1 MKRTII
7 LEDYSTISEKL
18 VLISGSSTTYA
29 HHSLLEL
36 PSLDTIKKNHSDI
49 GRIAK
54 EKGIKLIRKHKTLA
68 NAKRLEA
75 EAQSEYSVFCSLFN
89 EYREFWSEKT
99 KDGTLSYNENSELQE
114 GYDLSQKLS
123 EMLYRST
130 KLYQFVDAAN
140 WIKNALQHV
149 VDEDKERQALTV
161 YL

>member
-7 LEDYSTISEKL
+7 LEDYSTTSETL

-36 PSLDTIKKNHSDI
+36 PSLDTIKKNHSEL

-54 EKGIKLIRKHKTLA
+54 EKGIKVIRKHKTLS
-68 NAKRLEA
+68 NAKSLEA
-75 EAQSEYSVFCSLFN
+75 SAISEYNVFCSLFN

-99 KDGTLSYNENSELQE
+99 KDGTLSYDDNSELQV

-130 KLYQFVDAAN
+130 KLSQFIDAAN
-140 WIKNALQHV
+140 WIKNALEHANT
-149 VDEDKERQALTV
+149 KENGKGTTV
-161 YL
+161 YI